1 MKVRD
6 KPPLPITLPILLSVE
21 ISDHFIPMPVS
32 FPLLFSSLGSSQDF
46 GVNASIV
53 VQNQYSLSLLL
64 LP

>member
-6 KPPLPITLPILLSVE
+6 KPPLPITLPILLPME
-21 ISDHFIPMPVS
+21 ISDHFIPMSVS
-32 FPLLFSSLGSSQDF
+32 FSLLSSCLDSGQDF

-53 VQNQYSLSLLL
+53 VQEQYSLSLFL